1 MKQPGSVPPLQLLV
15 QGGCRQGEQRGV
27 WEQQERAEQCSEAS
41 FESSLLLWR
50 WGAMTKLLG
59 AAFSKAGDC
68 WVWVSRFRGWGRLWI
83 SVHSLFC
90 QQLSKESCEIASHSP
105 LRNTGQMNCFAGKS
119 KQWL

>member
-1 MKQPGSVPPLQLLV
+1 MCRVGAGRVSSVVFGSNKNGQSSA
-15 QGGCRQGEQRGV
+15 QRPAL
-27 WEQQERAEQCSEAS
+27 RAHS
-41 FESSLLLWR
+41 WR